1 MQANKL
7 LDVYAKADTLSQRLK
22 TKYIQSD
29 IQTSKILSQESDIVS
44 LSKNLDDKSK
54 TYSILKDK
62 LDQKT
67 SDAYQLASDKNTLY
81 NNLEQFKYDSHNN
94 IVEMQSKFNIIMIEK
109 NQNIDNWMNK
119 YNRLEEEIEKT
130 IMS

>member
-1 MQANKL
+1 MG
-7 LDVYAKADTLSQRLK
+7 SQRLK

-29 IQTSKILSQESDIVS
+29 IQTSKILSQESDIIS

-67 SDAYQLASDKNTLY
+67 ADAYQLAADRNTLY
-81 NNLEQFKYDSHNN
+81 NNMEQFKYDSHNN
-94 IVEMQSKFNIIMIEK
+94 IVDMQTKFNEIMIEK
-109 NQNIDNWMNK
+109 NKNINNCM
-119 YNRLEEEIEKT
+119 
-130 IMS
+130 